1 MGRAAV
7 AGCSAFSR
15 SAAIGR
21 EFPVGA
27 TGLPNSAPMPY
38 RGAMA
43 TAKTTPGQST
53 RDKLIDAAFRAVARD
68 GLADT
73 NVKSIAAEAGVNP
86 GLLHYHFASKDAL
99 LEAAVDSA
107 TARYMAEIDA
117 LIAATPRAELFDAYA
132 HFAATTLEANRDLFR
147 VRLSLGVRAMNDA
160 RLAARLEVANEAIR
174 ERLAMVFAAGG
185 GRSEVKD
192 RDRLRARMT
201 KAAFEGL
208 MLSWLTQPDF
218 PMQAAL
224 AEWAAGMR
232 AGLDEG

>member
-1 MGRAAV
+1 MASTCAPTCINKRAL
-7 AGCSAFSR
+7 
-15 SAAIGR
+15 
-21 EFPVGA
+21 PT
-27 TGLPNSAPMPY
+27 TGLMPY
-38 RGAMA
+38 RAAMA
-43 TAKTTPGQST
+43 IKKTSGGQGT

-99 LEAAVDSA
+99 LEAAVDSV

-117 LIAATPRAELFDAYA
+117 LIAATPRTELFDAYV
-132 HFAATTLEANRDLFR
+132 HFAADTLEANRDLFR

-174 ERLAMVFAAGG
+174 GRLAMVFAAGA
-185 GRSEVKD
+185 GRDEVED

-201 KAAFEGL
+201 KAAFEGM

-218 PMQAAL
+218 PMRAAL
-224 AEWAAGMR
+224 GEWAAGMR
-232 AGLDEG
+232 AGLDESD

>member
-1 MGRAAV
+1 MGVMTAPPTLPKPVPMAYRA
-7 AGCSAFSR
+7 SM
-15 SAAIGR
+15 AA
-21 EFPVGA
+21 
-27 TGLPNSAPMPY
+27 T
-38 RGAMA
+38 
-43 TAKTTPGQST
+43 KTIPGQST

-117 LIAATPRAELFDAYA
+117 LVAATPRAELFDAYVRFSA
-132 HFAATTLEANRDLFR
+132 ETLEANRDLFR

-160 RLAARLEVANEAIR
+160 GLAARLEVANEAIR
-174 ERLAMVFAAGG
+174 GRLAMVFAAGA
-185 GRSEVKD
+185 GRDAVDD

-201 KAAFEGL
+201 KAAFEGM

-218 PMQAAL
+218 PMHAAL

-232 AGLDEG
+232 AGLREG

>member
-1 MGRAAV
+1 
-7 AGCSAFSR
+7 
-15 SAAIGR
+15 
-21 EFPVGA
+21 
-27 TGLPNSAPMPY
+27 MPY
-38 RGAMA
+38 RAAMA
-43 TAKTTPGQST
+43 TKKATSGQGT

-99 LEAAVDSA
+99 LEAAVASA
-107 TARYMAEIDA
+107 TVRYMDEIDA
-117 LIAATPRAELFDAYA
+117 LIAATPRERLFDAYVT
-132 HFAATTLEANRDLFR
+132 FAAATLEAHRDLFR

-160 RLAARLEVANEAIR
+160 GLAARLDVANDAIR
-174 ERLAMVFAAGG
+174 SRLATVFAAGA
-185 GRSEVKD
+185 GRNEVDD

-224 AEWAAGMR
+224 AEWAAGLR
-232 AGLDEG
+232 AGN